1 MSPGTFGL
9 GTQSNEREEASS
21 KTLLLGSYTANPEGQ
36 HTAGSGPKKLGGDPR
51 ISPKEKKQK
60 KKQKN
65 TFEREMQQ
73 NIFSDT
79 HSQLL
84 CVERAQRT
92 RRIMSIE
99 RDFLS

>member
-36 HTAGSGPKKLGGDPR
+36 HTAGSGPKRLGGDPR

-60 KKQKN
+60 N
-65 TFEREMQQ
+65 TFEREIQQ
-73 NIFSDT
+73 NIFCDT
-79 HSQLL
+79 HSPM
-84 CVERAQRT
+84 CRESPTDTSDNVYRT
-92 RRIMSIE
+92 RFSI
-99 RDFLS
+99 